1 MDEQILSFLG
11 KKSENSKVDL
21 TEKQITIR
29 QMNFVQRPIQNPKK
43 PFPPVLKWI
52 LIGLVLAATFWG
64 GVTAVRSGVLGE
76 KVRRVV
82 SLNPLKTDTN
92 GHTNLLLLGVAG
104 EMEQGGH
111 LSDSIMIVSINPTR
125 PSISV
130 LSLPRDL
137 YVSSKV
143 GDRKI
148 NEVYAA
154 AQYKHGEAK
163 GLEVTKDAISKFT
176 GIEIHYAAVVDFA
189 LFEDGIDL
197 LGGVDVFVP
206 QDINDEHYP
215 DTNFGYQTFVVRRGL
230 QHFSGDMALKYA
242 RSRKTTSDYDRAR
255 RQQDLALS
263 IRQKIESNGW
273 VENTHKL
280 REFYDLFRRKVNTDI
295 DLTTLLALT
304 KIGMGIDYG
313 DIVSAVLNDDPTQR
327 GGLLYAPARE
337 FYNGQFVLLPFSMA
351 DTQAFLDLVL
361 IHPEVLLENA
371 QIAVLNGTTEEGLA
385 SKTASQLRRL
395 GFHVIEVG
403 NHETETGNDVAV
415 TFLEEAP
422 IANTPGTKKFLEQ
435 FFDVAITKTSEDIQ
449 DESLIDLRL
458 VLGN

>member
-1 MDEQILSFLG
+1 
-11 KKSENSKVDL
+11 
-21 TEKQITIR
+21 
-29 QMNFVQRPIQNPKK
+29 MNFVQRPIQNPKK
-43 PFPPVLKWI
+43 SAFPPLLKWI
-52 LIGLVLAATFWG
+52 LIGLLLVATFWG
-64 GVTAVRSGVLGE
+64 GVAAVRSGVLGE

-82 SLNPLKTDTN
+82 TLNPLRVDAS

-111 LSDSIMIVSINPTR
+111 LSDSIMIVSINPKR

-163 GLEVTKDAISKFT
+163 GLEITKDAIEQFT

-206 QDINDEHYP
+206 QDIRDERYP

-230 QHFSGDMALKYA
+230 QHFDGATALKYA

-255 RQQDLALS
+255 RQQDLALA
-263 IRQKIESNGW
+263 IRQKIESNGL
-273 VENTHKL
+273 VENTQRL

-337 FYNGQFVLLPFSMA
+337 FYNGQFVLLPQSMA
-351 DTQAFLDLVL
+351 DTQSFLDLVL
-361 IHPEVLLENA
+361 IHPEILLENA
-371 QIAVLNGTTEEGLA
+371 QIAVLNGTSEEGLA
-385 SKTASQLRRL
+385 SKTAAQLRRL
-395 GFHVIEVG
+395 GFHVIEVS
-403 NHETETGNDVAV
+403 NYETVTGNDVAV
-415 TFLEEAP
+415 TFLEESPTAQ
-422 IANTPGTKKFLEQ
+422 TPGTKKFLEQ
-435 FFDVAITKTSEDIQ
+435 FFDIGITKTAEDISS
-449 DESLIDLRL
+449 DSLIDLRL
-458 VLGN
+458 VLGQ

>member
-1 MDEQILSFLG
+1 
-11 KKSENSKVDL
+11 
-21 TEKQITIR
+21 
-29 QMNFVQRPIQNPKK
+29 MNFAQRPIKK
-43 PFPPVLKWI
+43 QKKEIPFFLKWI
-52 LIGLVLAATFWG
+52 LIGILLVVTFWG
-64 GVTAVRSGVLGE
+64 GVVAVRSGLLGE
-76 KVRRVV
+76 KVRRVIT
-82 SLNPLKTDTN
+82 LNSLKTDDS

-104 EMEQGGH
+104 DTEEGGH
-111 LSDSIMIVSINPTR
+111 LSDSIMIVSINPKR

-137 YVSSKV
+137 HVSSKV
-143 GDRKI
+143 GDRKV

-154 AQYKHGEAK
+154 AQYKHGEPK
-163 GLEVTKDAISKFT
+163 GLEIIKDALSQFT

-197 LGGVDVFVP
+197 LGGIDVFVP
-206 QDINDEHYP
+206 QDIRDDKYP

-230 QHFSGDMALKYA
+230 QHFDGDTALKYA

-273 VENTHKL
+273 VENTQKL

-295 DLTTLLALT
+295 DLSTLVALA
-304 KIGMGIDYG
+304 KVGMGIDYG

-337 FYNGQFVLLPFSMA
+337 FYNGQFVLLPRSMA

-361 IHPEVLLENA
+361 IHPAVLLENA
-371 QIAVLNGTTEEGLA
+371 QIAVLNGTEEEGVA
-385 SKTASQLRRL
+385 GKVAAQLRRL

-403 NHETETGNDVAV
+403 NYETETGNPVA
-415 TFLEEAP
+415 TSFLEIAP
-422 IANTPGTKKFLEQ
+422 TATTNGTKKFLSQ
-435 FFDVAITKTSEDIQ
+435 FFDISITRTSDAISS
-449 DESLIDLRL
+449 ESLIDIQLI
-458 VLGN
+458 LGN

>member
-1 MDEQILSFLG
+1 
-11 KKSENSKVDL
+11 
-21 TEKQITIR
+21 
-29 QMNFVQRPIQNPKK
+29 MNFVQKPIKRQKK
-43 PFPPVLKWI
+43 TFPPILKWVF
-52 LIGLVLAATFWG
+52 IGMLLLATFWG
-64 GVTAVRSGVLGE
+64 GVIAVRSGVLGE

-82 SLNPLKTDTN
+82 SLNPLKTDKN

-111 LSDSIMIVSINPTR
+111 LSDSIMIVSINPKR

-137 YVSSKV
+137 YVASKV

-154 AQYKHGEAK
+154 AQYKYGEQK
-163 GLEVTKDAISKFT
+163 GLEITKDAISKFT
-176 GIEIHYAAVVDFA
+176 GIEIHYGAVIDFA

-197 LGGVDVFVP
+197 LGGVNVFVP
-206 QDINDEHYP
+206 QDIRDDKYP

-230 QHFSGDMALKYA
+230 QHFDGDMALKYA

-255 RQQDLALS
+255 RQQDLALA

-273 VENTHKL
+273 VENTQKL

-295 DLTTLLALT
+295 DLTTLIALA

-337 FYNGQFVLLPFSMA
+337 FYNGQFVLLPQSMA

-371 QIAVLNGTTEEGLA
+371 QIAVLNGTEEEGIA
-385 SKTASQLRRL
+385 GKVATQLRRL

-403 NHETETGNDVAV
+403 NYETKTGNNVAT
-415 TFLEEAP
+415 TFLETA
-422 IANTPGTKKFLEQ
+422 ATTTTSGTKKFLEQ
-435 FFDVAITKTSEDIQ
+435 FFNIPITRTSDSISS
-449 DESLIDLRL
+449 DSLIDLQL
-458 VLGN
+458 ILGN

>member
-1 MDEQILSFLG
+1 
-11 KKSENSKVDL
+11 
-21 TEKQITIR
+21 
-29 QMNFVQRPIQNPKK
+29 MNFAQRPVKRQKK
-43 PFPPVLKWI
+43 ELPILLKWI
-52 LIGLVLAATFWG
+52 LIGILLVITFWG
-64 GVTAVRSGVLGE
+64 GVVAVQSGLLGE

-82 SLNPLKTDTN
+82 TLNSLQTDKS
-92 GHTNLLLLGVAG
+92 GHTNMLLLGVAG
-104 EMEQGGH
+104 KTEQGGH
-111 LSDSIMIVSINPTR
+111 LSDSIMIVSINPKR

-154 AQYKHGEAK
+154 AQYKHGEPK
-163 GLEVTKDAISKFT
+163 GLEIVKDAISKFT
-176 GIEIHYAAVVDFA
+176 GIEIHYAAVIDFA

-197 LGGVDVFVP
+197 LGGIDVFVP
-206 QDINDEHYP
+206 QDIRDDKYP
-215 DTNFGYQTFVVRRGL
+215 DINFGYQTFVVRRGL
-230 QHFSGDMALKYA
+230 QHFDGDTALKYA

-273 VENTHKL
+273 VENTQKL

-295 DLTTLLALT
+295 DLSTLIALA
-304 KIGMGIDYG
+304 KVGMGIDYG

-337 FYNGQFVLLPFSMA
+337 FYNGQFVLLPQSMV
-351 DTQAFLDLVL
+351 DTRAFLDLVL
-361 IHPEVLLENA
+361 IHPEILLENA
-371 QIAVLNGTTEEGLA
+371 QIAILNGTEEEGIA
-385 SKTASQLRRL
+385 GKVATQLRRL

-403 NHETETGNDVAV
+403 NYETKTGNSVAT
-415 TFLEEAP
+415 TFLEVAP
-422 IANTPGTKKFLEQ
+422 NATTPGTKKFLEH
-435 FFDVAITKTSEDIQ
+435 FFDVSVTRTSDSISS
-449 DESLIDLRL
+449 ESLIDLQL
-458 VLGN
+458 ILGN

>member
-1 MDEQILSFLG
+1 
-11 KKSENSKVDL
+11 
-21 TEKQITIR
+21 
-29 QMNFVQRPIQNPKK
+29 MNFVQRPIQNPKK
-43 PFPPVLKWI
+43 SSFPPLLKWI
-52 LIGLVLAATFWG
+52 LIGLLLVATFWG
-64 GVTAVRSGVLGE
+64 GVAAVRSGVLGE

-82 SLNPLKTDTN
+82 TLNPLKTDSN

-104 EMEQGGH
+104 EKEQGGH
-111 LSDSIMIVSINPTR
+111 LSDSIMIVSINPKR

-154 AQYKHGEAK
+154 AQYKYGEAK
-163 GLEVTKDAISKFT
+163 GLEITKDAIEQFT

-189 LFEDGIDL
+189 LFKDGIDL

-206 QDINDEHYP
+206 QDIRDEHYP

-230 QHFSGDMALKYA
+230 QHFDGETALKYA

-255 RQQDLALS
+255 RQQDLALA
-263 IRQKIESNGW
+263 IRQKIESNGL
-273 VENTHKL
+273 VENTQRL

-327 GGLLYAPARE
+327 GGFLYSPARE
-337 FYNGQFVLLPFSMA
+337 FYNGQFVLLPQSMA
-351 DTQAFLDLVL
+351 DTQSFLNLIL

-371 QIAVLNGTTEEGLA
+371 QIAVLNGTSEEGLA
-385 SKTASQLRRL
+385 SKKAAQLRRL

-403 NHETETGNDVAV
+403 NYETKTGNDVAV
-415 TFLEEAP
+415 TFLEESPTAK
-422 IANTPGTKKFLEQ
+422 TPGTKKFLEQ
-435 FFDVAITKTSEDIQ
+435 FFDIGITKTADDIPS
-449 DESLIDLRL
+449 DSLIDLRL
-458 VLGN
+458 ILGQ

>member
-1 MDEQILSFLG
+1 
-11 KKSENSKVDL
+11 
-21 TEKQITIR
+21 
-29 QMNFVQRPIQNPKK
+29 MNFVQRPIRKRKK
-43 PFPPVLKWI
+43 TFPIPLKWI
-52 LIGLVLAATFWG
+52 LIGLVLFATFWG
-64 GVTAVRSGVLGE
+64 GVIAVRSGVLGE
-76 KVRRVV
+76 GVRKIVT
-82 SLNPLKTDTN
+82 LNPLKTDSD
-92 GHTNLLLLGVAG
+92 GHTNILLLGVAG
-104 EMEQGGH
+104 ETEQGGH

-148 NEVYAA
+148 NEVYAS
-154 AQYKHGEAK
+154 AQYKHGENK
-163 GLEVTKDAISKFT
+163 GLEIAKDAVETFT
-176 GIEIHYAAVVDFA
+176 GIEIHYGAVIDFA

-206 QDINDEHYP
+206 QDINDENYP
-215 DTNFGYQTFVVRRGL
+215 DENFGYQTFVVRRGL
-230 QHFSGDMALKYA
+230 QHLNGDMALKYA

-255 RQQDLALS
+255 RQQDLALA

-273 VENTHKL
+273 VENTQKL

-295 DLTTLLALT
+295 DLSELMALA

-337 FYNGQFVLLPFSMA
+337 FYNGQFVLLPQSMA

-361 IHPEVLLENA
+361 IHPEILLENA
-371 QIAVLNGTTEEGLA
+371 QIAVLNGTEEEGLA
-385 SKTASQLRRL
+385 GKVGAQLRRL

-403 NHETETGNDVAV
+403 NHKTETGNTVAT
-415 TFLEEAP
+415 TFLEESPTAK
-422 IANTPGTKKFLEQ
+422 TPETKKFLEK
-435 FFDVAITKTSEDIQ
+435 FFDISIVNTSNDISV
-449 DESLIDLRL
+449 DSLIDLRL

>member
-1 MDEQILSFLG
+1 
-11 KKSENSKVDL
+11 
-21 TEKQITIR
+21 
-29 QMNFVQRPIQNPKK
+29 MNFVQRPIQNPKK
-43 PFPPVLKWI
+43 SSFPPLLKWI
-52 LIGLVLAATFWG
+52 LIGLLLVATFWG
-64 GVTAVRSGVLGE
+64 GVAAVRSGVLGE

-82 SLNPLKTDTN
+82 TLNPLRTDAS

-111 LSDSIMIVSINPTR
+111 LSDSIMIVSINPKR

-163 GLEVTKDAISKFT
+163 GLEITKDAIEQFT

-206 QDINDEHYP
+206 QDIRDEHYP

-230 QHFSGDMALKYA
+230 QHFDGATALKYA

-255 RQQDLALS
+255 RQQDLALA
-263 IRQKIESNGW
+263 IRQKIESNGL
-273 VENTHKL
+273 VENTQRL

-337 FYNGQFVLLPFSMA
+337 FYNGQFVLLPQSMA
-351 DTQAFLDLVL
+351 DTQSFLDLVL

-371 QIAVLNGTTEEGLA
+371 QIAVLNGTSEEGLA
-385 SKTASQLRRL
+385 SKKAAQLRRL

-403 NHETETGNDVAV
+403 NYETETGNDVAV
-415 TFLEEAP
+415 TFLEESPTAQ
-422 IANTPGTKKFLEQ
+422 TPGTKKFLEQ
-435 FFDVAITKTSEDIQ
+435 FFDIGITKTADDIPS
-449 DESLIDLRL
+449 DSLIDLRL
-458 VLGN
+458 VLGQ

>member
-1 MDEQILSFLG
+1 
-11 KKSENSKVDL
+11 
-21 TEKQITIR
+21 
-29 QMNFVQRPIQNPKK
+29 MNFVQRPIKK
-43 PFPPVLKWI
+43 QKKVFPPFLKGI
-52 LIGLVLAATFWG
+52 LIGVALIATFWG
-64 GVTAVRSGVLGE
+64 GVTAVRSGLLGE
-76 KVRRVV
+76 KVRRVIT
-82 SLNPLKTDTN
+82 LNPLKTDKT

-104 EMEQGGH
+104 KSEQGGH
-111 LSDSIMIVSINPTR
+111 LSDSIMIVSINPRR
-125 PSISV
+125 PSISM

-154 AQYKHGEAK
+154 AQYKHGEPK
-163 GLEVTKDAISKFT
+163 GLEITKDAISKFT

-189 LFEDGIDL
+189 LFEDGVDL

-206 QDINDEHYP
+206 QDIRDEHYP
-215 DTNFGYQTFVVRRGL
+215 DNNFGYQTFVIRRGL
-230 QHFSGDMALKYA
+230 QHLSGDMALKYA

-255 RQQDLALS
+255 RQQDLALA

-273 VENTHKL
+273 VENTQKL

-295 DLTTLLALT
+295 DLTTLFAIAKL
-304 KIGMGIDYG
+304 GVGIDYG

-337 FYNGQFVLLPFSMA
+337 FYNGQFVLLPQSMA

-371 QIAVLNGTTEEGLA
+371 QIAVLNGTEEEGVA
-385 SKTASQLRRL
+385 GKAAARLRRL

-403 NHETETGNDVAV
+403 NYETETGNDVAT
-415 TFLEEAP
+415 TFLEISPTAD
-422 IANTPGTKKFLEQ
+422 TPGSKKFLKS
-435 FFDVAITKTSEDIQ
+435 FFDASIVRTSDKISS
-449 DESLIDLRL
+449 ESLIDIQLI
-458 VLGN
+458 LGN